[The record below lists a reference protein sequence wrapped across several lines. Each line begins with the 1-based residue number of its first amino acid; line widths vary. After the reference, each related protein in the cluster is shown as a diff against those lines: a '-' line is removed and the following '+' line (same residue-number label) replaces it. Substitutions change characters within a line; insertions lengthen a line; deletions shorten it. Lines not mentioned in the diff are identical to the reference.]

1 MALTSAANVAAMAPN
16 LSASEAVLSALITRA
31 GVALARHCGYPAA
44 SPGAAPTLES
54 ATYTLFSGGYQVRR
68 KSGRVL
74 VVEPY
79 PVTSITSIHDDPDEE
94 YGSSDL
100 IAASDYVQRGDEGE
114 VIVLK
119 LDAIH
124 GGWST
129 TDRAVKIVFVAGYS
143 SVPADIETAAIEYV
157 LHLLNLRDRRGVN
170 NVSTPDG
177 LNTSYR
183 DETIP
188 AHVAQLLA
196 PYVLPSGYIP

>member
-16 LSASEAVLSALITRA
+16 LTASEAVLSSLITRA

-44 SPGAAPTLES
+44 SPGAAPSLES
-54 ATYTLFSGGYQVRR
+54 TTYTLFSGGDQVRR

-129 TDRAVKIVFVAGYS
+129 TDRAIKIVFVAGYS